1 MGSALSRG
9 KPKSGALALMG
20 SAISSGKPQSGAL
33 VLMGSALSRG
43 KPQSGALALMGSALS
58 RGCIFMKYAPC
69 EYIARIR
76 SLVKGRMKRKIKNS

>member
-1 MGSALSRG
+1 
-9 KPKSGALALMG
+9 MG
-20 SAISSGKPQSGAL
+20 SAISSGQ
-33 VLMGSALSRG
+33 
-43 KPQSGALALMGSALS
+43 PQSGALALMGSAIS